1 MATARNQNQT
11 DRVACARLPGS
22 SLRRALTVGLVGVV
36 STISLGLVLP
46 LPAIAAANPVVAVI
60 NGLLISAFRSAT
72 PLLFVI
78 LGELLTQR
86 VGVINLGVEGQML
99 VGAIAGFATA
109 VTFNNPWLGLLA
121 GGFAGLALSSLH
133 VFLCLVCRSSQ
144 IASGIAVWILGSGL
158 SAFLGR
164 AFVGERLEQ
173 GFHTM
178 NTPGIAAIPIIGAV
192 LTEMTP
198 TVALAIVLWPLLGL
212 WLYRSRMG
220 LAWRAVGESTAAA
233 KAMGLR
239 PLWIQCQGIWV
250 GGFLSGM
257 GGAALSV
264 DYTLTWA
271 EGMTVGRGLVAVG
284 LVIVARWNPYF
295 AFPVALLFGGSEALA
310 LRLQAAGAPI
320 SPYLLSTLPYLV
332 SLSVLVINYR
342 QVGQTGGMPDGL
354 RSVFSNTS

>member
-1 MATARNQNQT
+1 MAIKRNQRSRVT
-11 DRVACARLPGS
+11 GDRLAWL
-22 SLRRALTVGLVGVV
+22 SLKGLAIGG
-36 STISLGLVLP
+36 LGIWGAITLGFALP
-46 LPAIAAANPVVAVI
+46 LPAIAATNPVIAVVD
-60 NGLLISAFRSAT
+60 GLLISALRSAA

-109 VTFNNPWLGLLA
+109 VTFSNPWLGLLA
-121 GGFAGLALSSLH
+121 GGLAGLALSSLH
-133 VFLCLVCRSSQ
+133 AFLCLVCRSSQ

-158 SAFLGR
+158 SAFWGR

-173 GFHTM
+173 GFQTI
-178 NTPGIAAIPIIGAV
+178 NAPGLAAIPIVGAV
-192 LTEMTP
+192 ITEMTP
-198 TVALAIVLWPLLGL
+198 AIALAILLCPLLGL
-212 WLYRSRMG
+212 WLYRSRTG

-250 GGFLSGM
+250 GGLLSGM

-284 LVIVARWNPYF
+284 LVIVARWNPYL

-332 SLSVLVINYR
+332 SLLVLVINYR
-342 QVGQTGGMPDGL
+342 QVGQSGGMPDGL

>member
-1 MATARNQNQT
+1 MATQKSPDQPYLLVY
-11 DRVACARLPGS
+11 DRLMRPFFSGGLTKWWI
-22 SLRRALTVGLVGVV
+22 ALLIA
-36 STISLGLVLP
+36 ISLCFTLQAV
-46 LPAIAAANPVVAVI
+46 AVAAANPVFAVVD
-60 NGLLISAFRSAT
+60 GLLISALRSAA

-78 LGELLTQR
+78 LGEILTQR

-99 VGAIAGFATA
+99 VGASAGFATA

-121 GGFAGLALSSLH
+121 GGGAGLALSTLH
-133 VFLCLVCRSSQ
+133 AFLCLVCRSSQ
-144 IASGIAVWILGSGL
+144 IASGIVIWILGSGL
-158 SAFLGR
+158 SAFFGR

-173 GFHTM
+173 GFRTIEA
-178 NTPGIAAIPIIGAV
+178 PGIAAIPIVGAV
-192 LTEMTP
+192 VTEMTP
-198 TVALAIVLWPLLGL
+198 AIALAIVLCPLLGL
-212 WLYRSRMG
+212 WLYRSRAG

-239 PLWIQCQGIWV
+239 PLWIQCQGIWG
-250 GGFLSGM
+250 GGFMSGI

-284 LVIVARWNPYF
+284 LVIVARWNPYL
-295 AFPVALLFGGSEALA
+295 ALPVALLFGGSEALA

-332 SLSVLVINYR
+332 SLAILVINYR

>member
-1 MATARNQNQT
+1 MAMERNHN
-11 DRVACARLPGS
+11 RSSREVCRRLS
-22 SLRRALTVGLVGVV
+22 NLSFKRILTIGFCGIV
-36 STISLGLVLP
+36 SAIVLGFVLP
-46 LPAIAAANPVVAVI
+46 LPAISATNPVVAAVD
-60 NGLLISAFRSAT
+60 GLLISALRSAA

-78 LGELLTQR
+78 LGELLTQQ

-99 VGAIAGFATA
+99 VGAITGFATA
-109 VTFNNPWLGLLA
+109 VTFHNPWLGLWAGGLA
-121 GGFAGLALSSLH
+121 GLMLSSLH

-178 NTPGIAAIPIIGAV
+178 DAPVMATIPIVGAII
-192 LTEMTP
+192 TEMTP
-198 TVALAIVLWPLLGL
+198 VIALAIVLCPLLGL
-212 WLYRSRMG
+212 WLHRSHMG
-220 LAWRAVGESTAAA
+220 LTWRAVGESTTAA

-250 GGFLSGM
+250 GGFLSGI

-284 LVIVARWNPYF
+284 LVIVARWNPYL

-332 SLSVLVINYR
+332 SLFVLVINYR